1 MSKVA
6 TIVSVKWLAEKVAAP
21 PKNFRIL
28 DGSWH
33 LPSTGRVGKDE
44 YAKEHVPGA
53 QFFDIDEC
61 ADPEA
66 TTLNHM
72 LPKPAGKTFRRV
84 KVVSSLLF
92 TCYLGDCVSKD
103 HVQTNNSIF
112 GVRSSF
118 PIVCL
123 FCLTFMAIY

>member
-1 MSKVA
+1 MYRQYATQVNNMSKVA

-33 LPSTGRVGKDE
+33 LPSAGRVGKDE
-44 YAKEHVPGA
+44 YAKEHIPGA

-72 LPKPAGKTFRRV
+72 LPKPAGKIFFP
-84 KVVSSLLF
+84 KNFQKSESSVIPFVYLL
-92 TCYLGDCVSKD
+92 LGRQC
-103 HVQTNNSIF
+103 
-112 GVRSSF
+112 
-118 PIVCL
+118 
-123 FCLTFMAIY
+123 